1 MDSMNGVALSHRG
14 KAGLSVGVILMI
26 TLYGFVNSF
35 SSVVMNRVVDTYS
48 LTGGAQ
54 GIMSSMISL
63 GCIAAYF
70 IVPALQGRVRKTTVL
85 VAAAVLVA
93 LSFFA
98 LGTTSSYI
106 GMVGICIAL
115 GVGFGWTDTY
125 CNSIMVDL
133 HAYDSASRL
142 GLLHG
147 GFGVGS
153 LLSPLAITALLA
165 MITWQQISLL
175 MGALT
180 LLIGLVFVVIL
191 AVFFRGEHAAIQEN
205 ALSATTLKAYL
216 LKKRSILILLA
227 GFMYA
232 ATQAGLTVWLVR
244 YMTLRYNAE
253 ALGSTALSIYWICAT
268 ASRFLAPRIRLRPLK
283 LFLIGVLI
291 SCVFQIAGVL
301 SGNAL
306 VMCVMVGIIGLVTGF
321 CIPML
326 VSENA
331 IGQAGNTSLST
342 SALLVTMCFARILIP
357 IIMGFVTDGIS
368 VSVAMLTPA
377 LSGALAGVFAVLA
390 LRSDNASSVSE

>member
-1 MDSMNGVALSHRG
+1 MDSTSGAALSRRG
-14 KAGLSVGVILMI
+14 RAGLSAGVVMMI
-26 TLYGFVNSF
+26 TLYGFVNAF

-70 IVPALQGRVRKTTVL
+70 SVPALQGRIRKTTVL

-93 LSFFA
+93 ASFFA
-98 LGTTSSYI
+98 LGATSHYI
-106 GMVGICIAL
+106 GMIAVCIVL

-133 HAYDSASRL
+133 HASDSASRL

-165 MITWQQISLL
+165 VVTWQQISLL
-175 MGALT
+175 MGGLT
-180 LLIGLVFVVIL
+180 LLVGLIFVAIL
-191 AVFFRGEHAAIQEN
+191 AVFFRGEQSVTHESV
-205 ALSATTLKAYL
+205 LSAATLRSYL
-216 LKKRSILILLA
+216 LKKKSILILLA

-232 ATQAGLTVWLVR
+232 ATQAGMTVWLVR

-268 ASRFLAPRIRLRPLK
+268 ASRFIAPRIRLRPLK
-283 LFLIGVLI
+283 LFLAGVLI

-301 SGNAL
+301 SGSAL
-306 VMCVMVGIIGLVTGF
+306 VMCVMAGIIGLVTGF

-326 VSENA
+326 VSENV

-342 SALLVTMCFARILIP
+342 SVLLVTMCFARILIP
-357 IIMGFVTDGIS
+357 IFMGFITDGIS

-377 LSGALAGVFAVLA
+377 LSGALAGIFAAFA
-390 LRSDNASSVSE
+390 LRCDQNAPAAQ

>member
-1 MDSMNGVALSHRG
+1 MDSMSGVALSHRG

-26 TLYGFVNSF
+26 TLYGFVNAF

-85 VAAAVLVA
+85 VAAAVLIA

-153 LLSPLAITALLA
+153 LLSPLVITALLA

-180 LLIGLVFVVIL
+180 LLIGLVFIVIL
-191 AVFFRGEHAAIQEN
+191 AVFFRGEHSAIQEN
-205 ALSATTLKAYL
+205 ALSVTTLKAYL
-216 LKKRSILILLA
+216 LKKRSVLILLS

-283 LFLIGVLI
+283 LFLIGVLV
-291 SCVFQIAGVL
+291 SCVFQVVGVL

-306 VMCVMVGIIGLVTGF
+306 VMCIMVGIIGLVTGF

-357 IIMGFVTDGIS
+357 IIMGFVTDGIG
-368 VSVAMLTPA
+368 VSIAMLTPA
-377 LSGALAGVFAVLA
+377 LSGALAGVFAILA
-390 LRSDNASSVSE
+390 LRSDKASPVSA

>member
-1 MDSMNGVALSHRG
+1 MESLNSTALSHRG
-14 KAGLSVGVILMI
+14 KTGLTVGVILMI
-26 TLYGFVNSF
+26 VLYGFVNSF

-63 GCIAAYF
+63 GCIVAYF
-70 IVPALQGRVRKTTVL
+70 SVPALQGRVRKTTVL
-85 VAAAVLVA
+85 IIAAVLVA

-98 LGTTSSYI
+98 LGTTSHYI
-106 GMVGICIAL
+106 GMIGICIVL

-153 LLSPLAITALLA
+153 LLSPLVITALLA
-165 MITWQQISLL
+165 IITWQQISLL

-180 LLIGLVFVVIL
+180 LLIGLVFVAIL
-191 AVFFRGEHAAIQEN
+191 AVFFRGEQAAIQEKT
-205 ALSATTLKAYL
+205 LSATTLKLYL
-216 LKKRSILILLA
+216 LKKRSVLILLA

-244 YMTLRYNAE
+244 YMTLRYSAE
-253 ALGSTALSIYWICAT
+253 SLGSTALSIYWICAT

-283 LFLIGVLI
+283 LFLIGVFV
-291 SCVFQIAGVL
+291 SCVFQIIGVL
-301 SGNAL
+301 SGSAL
-306 VMCVMVGIIGLVTGF
+306 IMCVMVGIIGLVTGF

-331 IGQAGNTSLST
+331 VGQVGSTSLST

-357 IIMGFVTDGIS
+357 IVMGFISEGVS

-377 LSGALAGVFAVLA
+377 LSGVLAGVFALFA
-390 LRSDNASSVSE
+390 LRSDPTPSAAR